1 MLAINQPQAT
11 AKELMRLW
19 EQDGIKA
26 TRRFTIHTD
35 AEYVALLER
44 VRLLEQENAVL
55 QRQVQ
60 LLQDLAVLD

>member
-11 AKELMRLW
+11 ANELMRLW
-19 EQDGIKA
+19 EQDGLQA
-26 TRRFTIHTD
+26 VRGHSLRTD
-35 AEYVALLER
+35 IEYSALLER

-60 LLQDLAVLD
+60 LLQELAVLD

>member
-1 MLAINQPQAT
+1 MLAINPSRAT
-11 AKELMRLW
+11 AKELMRLG
-19 EQDGIKA
+19 EQDSIKT
-26 TRRFTIHTD
+26 TRGRTTRTD
-35 AEYVALLER
+35 AEYTALLER

>member
-1 MLAINQPQAT
+1 MLAINQSQAT

-19 EQDGIKA
+19 EQDGLQA
-26 TRRFTIHTD
+26 VQGRPLRTD
-35 AEYVALLER
+35 VEYSALLER

-55 QRQVQ
+55 QRQVL

>member
-1 MLAINQPQAT
+1 MLAINPSHAT
-11 AKELMRLW
+11 AKDLMRLW

-26 TRRFTIHTD
+26 TRGCTTHTD
-35 AEYVALLER
+35 TEYMALLER
-44 VRLLEQENAVL
+44 VRLLEQENSVL

>member
-11 AKELMRLW
+11 ANELMRLW
-19 EQDGIKA
+19 EQDGLQA
-26 TRRFTIHTD
+26 VRGRPLCTD
-35 AEYVALLER
+35 VEYSALLER